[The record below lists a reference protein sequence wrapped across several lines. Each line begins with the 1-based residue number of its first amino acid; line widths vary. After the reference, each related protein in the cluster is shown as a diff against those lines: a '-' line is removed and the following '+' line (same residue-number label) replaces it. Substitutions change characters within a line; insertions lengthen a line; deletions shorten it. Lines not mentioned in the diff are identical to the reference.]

1 MFRLCRKQMAPPY
14 SDTARRLAQQ
24 LAEKA
29 SRNLRQSGWA
39 IDIDAS
45 GRFCAHRPSEQGD
58 PPTQRRRLACPETF
72 TRYRRITP
80 FLRTVKGAKRRKRCP
95 VGTLDSA

>member
-1 MFRLCRKQMAPPY
+1 MMFRLCRKQMAPPY

-58 PPTQRRRLACPETF
+58 PPTQRRRCLSGDIHPIPEDHAVSTHCQG
-72 TRYRRITP
+72 REASQAMP
-80 FLRTVKGAKRRKRCP
+80 GGHP
-95 VGTLDSA
+95 